1 MSTVKGTDGAVFH
14 ASARASNLLSYPAC
28 NSTKFPYITGDGDS
42 STGVTV
48 ARSTEQAYREGY
60 SQKITLAQTSGGE
73 ARFCDSSSKDDLH
86 GLSADKTYK
95 LSGYIYVP
103 STGGCQAA
111 EVEIVVAYTTVST
124 GAWHEATASPTSPY
138 DSWRPVSTT
147 AHALTAGAVGAVVM
161 VRVTSN
167 ATTGEYFYID
177 NVKLTTDTTGDAK
190 EEIAGIDSWELTAGA
205 DNDET
210 TDYIGGREKKY
221 IQTTVHWTGSMSGSY
236 ATTGP
241 MQTIVDQFSST
252 DSSGPADVD
261 LELYADE
268 TTDDVFIG
276 NFKIN
281 SIANTGSVGTKRSFS
296 ADIQSNGGVRHT
308 TYSST

>member
-1 MSTVKGTDGAVFH
+1 MATVKGTDGAVYH
-14 ASARASNLLSYPAC
+14 ASSRASNLLSYPAC
-28 NSTKFPYITGDGDS
+28 NSTNFPRITGDGVS

-60 SQKITLAQTSGGE
+60 SQKITLSQTSGGE
-73 ARFCDSSSKDDLH
+73 ARFCDNSSKDDLH
-86 GLSADKTYK
+86 ELTADKTYK
-95 LSGYIYVP
+95 LSGYIYIP
-103 STGGCQAA
+103 SAGGCQAS
-111 EVEIVVAYTTVST
+111 EIELVLAHTT
-124 GAWHEATASPTSPY
+124 GAAGSWHEATISPTSPY
-138 DSWRPVSTT
+138 DTWQPVNTT
-147 AHALTAGAVGAVVM
+147 PHTLTDGVGAVVM
-161 VRVTSN
+161 VRVSSN
-167 ATTGEYFYID
+167 ATTGESFYID

-190 EEIAGIDSWELTAGA
+190 ESIAGIDSWELTATA

-210 TDYIGGREKKY
+210 SAYGSREKSF
-221 IQTTVHWTGSMSGSY
+221 IQTTVGWAGTMSGTYYS
-236 ATTGP
+236 TGP

-252 DSSGPADVD
+252 DASGPVDVD

-281 SIANTGSVGTKRSFS
+281 SIANTGSVSTKRSFS
-296 ADIQSNGGVRHT
+296 ADIQSNGGIRHS